1 MPLFEDVGNAVKDK
15 VGDISIYLARKL
27 AQNNGDITETA
38 SDIATDMLP
47 NPIQDLVTSSYNGM
61 FNLMQQFMTSWMNYT
76 PTINFQGE
84 TMTWLTAL
92 TAPLTGFFAVLG
104 LILAGMRV
112 MFFQRDQDIRTVLIG
127 LARVVGVSAA
137 ATTAAT
143 IFIPVSDLFADWILE
158 MAQPDFS
165 MDGNYPTAETVVGV
179 LGGSALAFSGLN
191 VLLIFIQWCLMIV
204 RAVAL
209 PIMVGFWPVA
219 EAINMLKSDLKMTP
233 VARWIIAFLLFKPV
247 VAVIYGFAFKLMHGY
262 DNFDGVF
269 TGMAMIAV
277 SIFALPSLLR
287 VLAPDAMAAG
297 ASGGGK
303 ELMALI
309 GALTAAAAV
318 VASGGAGAGAS
329 AGAAGA
335 GGAAGGASGGATGGA
350 AGGGAGGAWQGP
362 TLAESGW
369 SGSSAGTS
377 NTAPAT
383 VGGAGGPQSQAP
395 MPQKNLAGTQKGKSA
410 AQASDARPPAPG
422 QVPGA
427 QEQASSSGFSEA
439 PSATLDQNGYV
450 PEEANAADTSPVADA
465 SAPVASEGQGIASSG
480 AGADTADTPNTVNT
494 AESAPVNETSAPG
507 STEQQGVAPGT
518 GTDTADTLAEAEP
531 QFATHDLGP
540 EGSYS
545 AAGEYTNGP
554 SLADAPVHGD
564 QDASS
569 SLAPASEALSS
580 GLEATTSQRPVDG
593 STPLGSAPENNHSVE
608 GSPSVYQ
615 QPGSA
620 ETYNPAS
627 ASGNTSQGRAPLPTR
642 QNPSPSGTGYS
653 VPHSLP
659 NHRVAGPAS
668 SYPRASTTN
677 PLQSAAPA
685 PSGKIAD
692 LFRSAQ
698 YTIQSMPK
706 LEDTF
711 FDERGMR

>member
-47 NPIQDLVTSSYNGM
+47 NPIQDLITSSYNGM
-61 FNLMQQFMTSWMNYT
+61 FNLMQQFMMSWMNYT

-92 TAPLTGFFAVLG
+92 TAPLTGLFAVLG

-112 MFFQRDQDIRTVLIG
+112 MFFQRNQDIRTVLIG

-137 ATTAAT
+137 GTTIAT
-143 IFIPVSDLFADWILE
+143 IFIPVSDLFAYWILE

-165 MDGNYPTAETVVGV
+165 MDGNYPTAETVVGI
-179 LGGSALAFSGLN
+179 LGGSSLAFSGLN
-191 VLLIFIQWCLMIV
+191 SLLIFIQWCLMII

-209 PIMVGFWPVA
+209 PIMVGFWAVA
-219 EAINMLKSDLKMTP
+219 EAINMLKGDLKMTP

-269 TGMAMIAV
+269 TGMAMIAI

-318 VASGGAGAGAS
+318 VASGGAAAGAS
-329 AGAAGA
+329 AGAGGATGGASGGAA
-335 GGAAGGASGGATGGA
+335 GGAAGGGT
-350 AGGGAGGAWQGP
+350 GGAWQGP

-395 MPQKNLAGTQKGKSA
+395 TPQKNLAGTQKEKPVT
-410 AQASDARPPAPG
+410 QASDARQPSSE

-465 SAPVASEGQGIASSG
+465 STSVTSEGQGIASSG
-480 AGADTADTPNTVNT
+480 AGAGTADTPNTVNT
-494 AESAPVNETSAPG
+494 AESAPG
-507 STEQQGVAPGT
+507 STDQQGASPGT
-518 GTDTADTLAEAEP
+518 GTDTADTLTEAEP
-531 QFATHDLGP
+531 QSHTHGPGP

-545 AAGEYTNGP
+545 AAGEYTNGI
-554 SLADAPVHGD
+554 SLADAPAHGD

-569 SLAPASEALSS
+569 SLAPASEALVSS
-580 GLEATTSQRPVDG
+580 LEATTSQRPVDG

-608 GSPSVYQ
+608 GSPAVYP

-620 ETYNPAS
+620 ETYNSAS
-627 ASGNTSQGRAPLPTR
+627 ASGNTSQGRSPLPTE

-668 SYPRASTTN
+668 SYPRASTTT

-685 PSGKIAD
+685 PSGKLAD